1 MSPTKLDF
9 VKSDRFSV
17 VPSTRTQCGSKIK
30 GGILFLSVNTST
42 IVSGTL
48 HLDLFAII
56 CFFAQGLLALR
67 LLHFSPNV
75 LKRGYF
81 KDKSSSIQKYRN

>member
-1 MSPTKLDF
+1 MSPTKPDF

-48 HLDLFAII
+48 HFDLFAIV

-75 LKRGYF
+75 L
-81 KDKSSSIQKYRN
+81 